1 MSIAA
6 GRLRESVTIQ
16 TPSEAQNS
24 FGESEQTWTTHTLRR
39 CSIESVSSSEM
50 IRNQETV
57 GAVTH
62 RVRLRYVNGLTG
74 AMRIKW
80 DSRSDRILEISQVL
94 ERNNREEHELLC
106 VERVT

>member
-6 GRLRESVTIQ
+6 GRLRESVSIQ
-16 TPSEAQNS
+16 TPTEAQNS

-39 CSIESVSSSEM
+39 CSIESVSSSEV
-50 IRNQETV
+50 IRHQETA

-62 RVRLRYVNGLTG
+62 KVRMRYVSGLTG

-80 DSRSDRILEISQVL
+80 EDRKSV
-94 ERNNREEHELLC
+94 
-106 VERVT
+106 V